1 MFCRFMS
8 LKDLNR
14 LQQQAPDTSRPHR
27 QSWSQP
33 ALRTRQKR
41 RRQPYKTRLVTAKDW
56 HPTLMNGTFEVRRTN
71 SLSMWTKRMSRKKT
85 LKKTIHFHSTHIH
98 THIHAHIIIRYT
110 RKHTRMGLEQEQ
122 QQEMRAKASTK
133 QATSVLRITKFDFYS
148 AVLRKSN
155 KSRIN
160 KRYTFSI

>member
-71 SLSMWTKRMSRKKT
+71 SLSMWTKRMSRKKKH
-85 LKKTIHFHSTHIH
+85 LKKRFIFTPHTYTHTRTHHHHQIH
-98 THIHAHIIIRYT
+98 TQTHANGIGT
-110 RKHTRMGLEQEQ
+110 RTTAGDESKSQH
-122 QQEMRAKASTK
+122 
-133 QATSVLRITKFDFYS
+133 QAGHVRSQDHEI
-148 AVLRKSN
+148 
-155 KSRIN
+155 
-160 KRYTFSI
+160 

>member
-71 SLSMWTKRMSRKKT
+71 SLSMWTKRMSRKKKH
-85 LKKTIHFHSTHIH
+85 KKNYSFSLHTHTHTHTRTHHHQIH
-98 THIHAHIIIRYT
+98 TQTHANGIGT
-110 RKHTRMGLEQEQ
+110 RTTAGDESKSQH
-122 QQEMRAKASTK
+122 
-133 QATSVLRITKFDFYS
+133 QAGHVRSQDHEI
-148 AVLRKSN
+148 
-155 KSRIN
+155 
-160 KRYTFSI
+160 

>member
-41 RRQPYKTRLVTAKDW
+41 RRQPYKTRLVTVKDW

-71 SLSMWTKRMSRKKT
+71 SLSMWTKRMSKKKNI
-85 LKKTIHFHSTHIH
+85 KKNYSFSLHTHTHTHTRTHHHQIH
-98 THIHAHIIIRYT
+98 TQTHANGIGT
-110 RKHTRMGLEQEQ
+110 RTTAGDESKSQH
-122 QQEMRAKASTK
+122 
-133 QATSVLRITKFDFYS
+133 QAGHVRSQDHEIWLLFRSFEEIK
-148 AVLRKSN
+148 
-155 KSRIN
+155 
-160 KRYTFSI
+160 

>member
-71 SLSMWTKRMSRKKT
+71 SLSMWTKRMSRKKKH
-85 LKKTIHFHSTHIH
+85 KKNYSFSLHTHTHTHTRTHHHHHQIH
-98 THIHAHIIIRYT
+98 TQTHANGIGT
-110 RKHTRMGLEQEQ
+110 RTTAGDESKSQH
-122 QQEMRAKASTK
+122 
-133 QATSVLRITKFDFYS
+133 QAGHVRSQDHEIWLLFRSFEEIK
-148 AVLRKSN
+148 
-155 KSRIN
+155 
-160 KRYTFSI
+160 

>member
-71 SLSMWTKRMSRKKT
+71 SLSMWTKRMSRKKNI
-85 LKKTIHFHSTHIH
+85 KKNYSFSLHTHTHTRTHHHQIH
-98 THIHAHIIIRYT
+98 TQTHANGIGT
-110 RKHTRMGLEQEQ
+110 RTTAGDESKSQH
-122 QQEMRAKASTK
+122 
-133 QATSVLRITKFDFYS
+133 QAGHVRSQDHEI
-148 AVLRKSN
+148 
-155 KSRIN
+155 
-160 KRYTFSI
+160 

>member
-71 SLSMWTKRMSRKKT
+71 SLSMWTKRMRRKKKH
-85 LKKTIHFHSTHIH
+85 KKNYSFSLHTHTHTQHQIH
-98 THIHAHIIIRYT
+98 TQTHANGIGT
-110 RKHTRMGLEQEQ
+110 RATAGDESKSQH
-122 QQEMRAKASTK
+122 
-133 QATSVLRITKFDFYS
+133 QAGHVRSQDHEIWLLFRSFEEIK
-148 AVLRKSN
+148 
-155 KSRIN
+155 
-160 KRYTFSI
+160 

>member
-71 SLSMWTKRMSRKKT
+71 SLSMWTKRMSRKKNI
-85 LKKTIHFHSTHIH
+85 KKKLFIFTPHTYTHTYTH
-98 THIHAHIIIRYT
+98 TSSSDTHANT
-110 RKHTRMGLEQEQ
+110 REWDWNKNNSRRWEQKP
-122 QQEMRAKASTK
+122 AP
-133 QATSVLRITKFDFYS
+133 
-148 AVLRKSN
+148 
-155 KSRIN
+155 SRPRPFSGSRNLTFIPQFWGNQIN
-160 KRYTFSI
+160 HE

>member
-71 SLSMWTKRMSRKKT
+71 SLSMWTKRMSRKKKH
-85 LKKTIHFHSTHIH
+85 KKNYSFSLHTHTHTHTRTHHHHHQIH
-98 THIHAHIIIRYT
+98 TQTHANGIGT
-110 RKHTRMGLEQEQ
+110 RTTAGDESKSQH
-122 QQEMRAKASTK
+122 
-133 QATSVLRITKFDFYS
+133 QAGHVRSQDHEI
-148 AVLRKSN
+148 
-155 KSRIN
+155 
-160 KRYTFSI
+160 